1 MITDARHDSTCNAYH
16 TTVPCLSAR
25 FEKVF
30 QYYTHYFTAKCIF
43 FSTKRI
49 IGICTKSRSEHITAQ
64 TRELECTKTV
74 IPSVMD
80 DLGNGHKMC

>member
-1 MITDARHDSTCNAYH
+1 MS
-16 TTVPCLSAR
+16 
-25 FEKVF
+25 
-30 QYYTHYFTAKCIF
+30 

-74 IPSVMD
+74 YQVSWMTWVMVT
-80 DLGNGHKMC
+80 KCVK